1 MDDSRCIGCGRCVEV
16 CPFNALETFEV
27 EKEMGLYKVKMN
39 KARVIKAV
47 CKGCGACVAECPV
60 EAIDQNHYRKEQIEK
75 MIDVLKGIV

>member
-1 MDDSRCIGCGRCVEV
+1 
-16 CPFNALETFEV
+16 
-27 EKEMGLYKVKMN
+27 MGLYKVKMK

-75 MIDVLKGIV
+75 MIEELKGIV